1 MERQRNNPRLKG
13 KEESPE
19 RVLNEIEA
27 NKGLDMVFKVMVI
40 RMLKEL
46 SENYK
51 ELQGSYKELTSN
63 YISMKKGHTNY

>member
-1 MERQRNNPRLKG
+1 M
-13 KEESPE
+13 
-19 RVLNEIEA
+19 LNEIEA

-51 ELQGSYKELTSN
+51 ELQGSYKELTVN
-63 YISMKKGHTNY
+63 